1 MSKAVYHQPVLL
13 EACLEALQIKAD
25 GIYVDCTLGGG
36 GHSRAILGRLGPKG
50 RLFGIDQDQ
59 DAIVRANQPL
69 EDGTPALCSDP
80 RFGIIDANFS
90 QMQRFLQWKGVQGV
104 HGILADLGVSSHH
117 LDEAERGF
125 AFRFE
130 EAPLD
135 MRMDR
140 RSGFDARAWLAVAT
154 EEDMASVFFRYGE
167 IRQSRRLARDLVMA
181 RLETPFETAGQL
193 RETALKSAG
202 KEKPSRYLARVF
214 QAIRIHL
221 NRELESLQAL
231 LEQSALM
238 LIPGGRLAVL
248 SYHSLEDRLVKNF
261 INHGNFEGK
270 DYHDLYGNALRPLDP
285 VKGRWKQADAMENYD
300 NPRARS
306 AKLRAGIRNQVTT
319 DTLDK
324 VTELRDSGKVF
335 ARLSNRPSDS
345 AARKQRDQ
353 HFGHPHE

>member
-1 MSKAVYHQPVLL
+1 MSKAFYHQPVLL
-13 EACLEALQIKAD
+13 DACLEALQIKVD

-50 RLFGIDQDQ
+50 RLFGIDQDE
-59 DAIVRANQPL
+59 DALQRANKPL
-69 EDGTPALCSDP
+69 DDGTPALCADP
-80 RFGIIDANFS
+80 RFELIDANFA

-117 LDEAERGF
+117 LDEADRGF
-125 AFRFE
+125 AFRFD

-140 RSGFDARAWLAVAT
+140 RTGFGAREWLAETSEEEMAT
-154 EEDMASVFFRYGE
+154 VFYRYGE
-167 IRQSRRLARDLVMA
+167 IRQSRRLARDLAVA
-181 RLETPFETAGQL
+181 RSERALETAGQL
-193 RETALKSAG
+193 KEIALRSSG
-202 KEKPSRYLARVF
+202 QEKPSRYLARVF

-221 NRELESLQAL
+221 NREMECLQEM
-231 LEQSALM
+231 LEQSGSM
-238 LIPGGRLAVL
+238 LIAGGRLVVL

-285 VKGRWKQADAMENYD
+285 VKGRWKQADASENSE

-306 AKLRAGIRNQVTT
+306 AKLRVGIRNQF
-319 DTLDK
+319 
-324 VTELRDSGKVF
+324 S
-335 ARLSNRPSDS
+335 LSTHR
-345 AARKQRDQ
+345 
-353 HFGHPHE
+353 